1 MDYYLI
7 KGEFHVVG
15 YSPDGDS
22 LMFEANNKNQWDKII
37 TAHRDTFNEKLET
50 GGGSVQLRLQGI
62 DALETH
68 YSPSPVPTPKEVKK
82 KKSSV
87 AEKPKMR
94 KVRQP
99 AEYGNLATAALL
111 EHLGV
116 DADSMQWKNSG
127 WGGAYI
133 SKLKITNGKTTKSY
147 KKKNGDPIKGFVV
160 VNDMDRKGRPI
171 AWVFPGKTSLRDG
184 SRITTSKLKGI
195 LKQSGN
201 YKLISNGLVYPYFF
215 FTLEAALRDV
225 LMNATKNAQRQK
237 MNIWSMDK
245 SAKGITTRKFSYF
258 TDKYLL
264 FPYLFRR
271 LVKHQYRR
279 LMEGYWSALMDGK
292 KYTPKTEAVFLDSFF
307 DDTNPYVFLI
317 EEREFKRLDEVI
329 KVTKTKMRMTT
340 HPGNI
345 VFLS

>member
-22 LMFEANNKNQWDKII
+22 LMFEADNKKHWEKIVTDHREVFNQ
-37 TAHRDTFNEKLET
+37 KLED
-50 GGGSVQLRLQGI
+50 GEGSVQLRLQGI

-68 YSPSPVPTPKEVKK
+68 YSPSPVSTPKEVKNK
-82 KKSSV
+82 TSNV
-87 AEKPKMR
+87 AEKPKMA

-99 AEYGNLATAALL
+99 DEYGNLATTALL

-116 DADSMQWKNSG
+116 DADSIKWRNSG

-133 SKLKITNGKTTKSY
+133 SQLTMTSGRTTRTY
-147 KKKNGDPIKGFVV
+147 KKKNADPIKGFVV

-171 AWVFPGKTSLRDG
+171 AWVFPGKTSIRAG
-184 SRITTSKLKGI
+184 SRMTTSKLKGI
-195 LKQSGN
+195 VKQSGN
-201 YKLISNGLVYPYFF
+201 YKLTSNGLVYPYFF

-225 LMNATKNAQRQK
+225 LMNATENAQRQK
-237 MNIWSMDK
+237 MNIWSSDK
-245 SAKGITTRKFSYF
+245 SAKGITARKFSQF
-258 TDKYLL
+258 TDQYLL

-279 LMEGYWSALMDGK
+279 LMEGYWKALLDGK
-292 KYTPKTEAVFLDSFF
+292 KYTPKTEAIFLDSFF

-317 EEREFKRLDEVI
+317 KEREFKRLDEI
-329 KVTKTKMRMTT
+329 IRVTKTRIKMST
-340 HPGNI
+340 PPENI